1 MELRRREGIVQSKFM
16 SKLLAAVVED
26 GLISQTDRRSTDD
39 DACQSTGRPDLE
51 DCSLLRR
58 TLRIRV

>member
-1 MELRRREGIVQSKFM
+1 M